1 MVAFQKVPMYNSDVS
16 SLTQIGSTH
25 GLVPVAGG
33 ALCMASVARSIRVTS
48 SRNTAAYNQ
57 VVDGRAHNA
66 AGTRST
72 RVAAP
77 KNTTFID
84 AFGIPANARTGK
96 VSFGQTRPD
105 QFSR

>member
-1 MVAFQKVPMYNSDVS
+1 MGLHFQKCRWYNSDVS

-57 VVDGRAHNA
+57 AVDGRAHNA

-77 KNTTFID
+77 NFID

-105 QFSR
+105 QISR